1 MARGVRS
8 PVYMKGDIIIDVGCE
23 GRVPTSKGGV
33 GGRFGET
40 WRLGFTGPRCLF
52 DLEAEG

>member
-23 GRVPTSKGGV
+23 GRVTTSKRGCRGQVWGNLAVGV
-33 GGRFGET
+33 HR
-40 WRLGFTGPRCLF
+40 PKMPV
-52 DLEAEG
+52 